1 MYEHKSKRPLPRHR
15 FILRLVRHG
24 AAAVAIIAVSLL
36 AGMVGFHVTEGYS
49 WMDSYLNA
57 AMLLGGMG
65 QVGVIATES
74 GKLFA
79 GTYALYAGLVVIVV
93 MGLMLAPVVHRVL
106 HVYHWEED
114 PSGR

>member
-1 MYEHKSKRPLPRHR
+1 MYEHKSKRPLPRRR
-15 FILRLVRHG
+15 FVLRLLQHG
-24 AAAVAIIAVSLL
+24 TVATGIIGVSLL
-36 AGMVGFHVTEGYS
+36 AGMIGFHVTEGYN
-49 WMDSYLNA
+49 WTDSYLNA

-79 GTYALYAGLVVIVV
+79 GTYALYAGLVVIVA

-114 PSGR
+114 RPGK